1 MKNLFKLSDISIDE
15 IEAIIK
21 ESIRFKA
28 GMKYD
33 KLEGKRVINAF
44 FEPSTRTQYSFI
56 SAEQN
61 LGMIATNF
69 NVETSS
75 VKKGESL
82 YDTMKTFEMIGYDV
96 AIVRHPTIKYYEE
109 LEGVGIPILSGGD
122 GSGSHPTQS
131 LLDLMTIYEEFGHFK
146 GLKIAFI
153 GDIRHSRVAHT
164 NIEIMDRLGM
174 ETYTSGPKGFDDGS
188 APFINFEKAL
198 REMDIIMLLRVQ
210 FERHEYDMTLDRN
223 QYYNEYGMTKE
234 RVALMKN
241 SAIIMHPAPYNR
253 GIEISDYAVECS
265 KSRIMKQM
273 QNGVFVRMT
282 VLKRAFES

>member
-1 MKNLFKLSDISIDE
+1 MKNLFKLSDISIAE
-15 IEAIIK
+15 IMEIIL
-21 ESIRFKA
+21 ESLRFKA

-33 KLEGKRVINAF
+33 KLVGKRVINAF

-82 YDTMKTFEMIGYDV
+82 YDTMKTFEMIGYDI
-96 AIVRHPTIKYYEE
+96 AIVRHPTIRYYEE

-131 LLDLMTIYEEFGHFK
+131 LLDLMTIYEEFGRFE

-174 ETYTSGPKGFDDGS
+174 ETYTTGPQGFDDGS
-188 APFINFEKAL
+188 APFINYERAL
-198 REMDIIMLLRVQ
+198 CEMDVIMLLRVQ
-210 FERHEYDMTLDRN
+210 FERHEYDMTLDRD
-223 QYYNEYGMTKE
+223 QYYNEYGMTQA
-234 RVALMKN
+234 RVAMLKEK
-241 SAIIMHPAPYNR
+241 AIIMHPAPYNR
-253 GIEISDYAVECS
+253 GIEISNYAVECS

-273 QNGVFVRMT
+273 QNGVFVRMA
-282 VLKRAFES
+282 VLKRAFE